1 MAKYLYLQQ
10 KTIANVCQQTAKR
23 RHRRPG
29 FAVGAGRASRLAAL
43 YLRRLFRFRRCLAQL
58 RKVGHDVRRL
68 FQEDVRQIIVR

>member
-10 KTIANVCQQTAKR
+10 KTVANGWQQTANR

-29 FAVGAGRASRLAAL
+29 IVGGAGRASRLAAL
-43 YLRRLFRFRRCLAQL
+43 YLRRLLRFRRCLAQF
-58 RKVGHDVRRL
+58 RKVGHDVSRL